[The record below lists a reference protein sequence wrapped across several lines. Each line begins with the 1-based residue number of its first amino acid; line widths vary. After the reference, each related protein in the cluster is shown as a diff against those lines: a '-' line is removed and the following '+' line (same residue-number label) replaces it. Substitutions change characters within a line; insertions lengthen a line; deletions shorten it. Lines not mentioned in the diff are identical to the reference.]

1 MENVAPF
8 LGEAHDL
15 DAPCGDCANA
25 NYVGADALVRP
36 SVKIAD
42 PPGRGVEAELIRA
55 YDSADLPRRWQ
66 LAFLKHIEIF
76 QSGSCIE

>member
-42 PPGRGVEAELIRA
+42 PQDGASRLN
-55 YDSADLPRRWQ
+55 
-66 LAFLKHIEIF
+66 
-76 QSGSCIE
+76 